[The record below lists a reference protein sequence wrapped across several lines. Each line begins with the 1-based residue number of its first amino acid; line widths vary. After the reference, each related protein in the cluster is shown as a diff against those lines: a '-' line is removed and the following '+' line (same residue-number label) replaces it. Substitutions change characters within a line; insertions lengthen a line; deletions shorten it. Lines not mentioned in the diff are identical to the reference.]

1 MFTTLTS
8 NKRAAIFVFTAVLA
22 LVASACASDDPV
34 AEEET
39 TVTTMEDTTVTTMED
54 MEDME
59 EQGDEDHADF
69 EFGEPADASSADRVI
84 EIAASDTFTFEPA
97 EITVA
102 VGETVT
108 FRVTDTGAIPHDF
121 TLGDEVVQDEHE
133 AEMVEMGGQME
144 MHDEP
149 NLLSMQPGETK
160 EMTWTFTEAGQ
171 ILMGCH
177 QSGHYAAGMLG
188 TISIE
193 S

>member
-1 MFTTLTS
+1 
-8 NKRAAIFVFTAVLA
+8 
-22 LVASACASDDPV
+22 
-34 AEEET
+34 
-39 TVTTMEDTTVTTMED
+39 
-54 MEDME
+54 
-59 EQGDEDHADF
+59 
-69 EFGEPADASSADRVI
+69 
-84 EIAASDTFTFEPA
+84 
-97 EITVA
+97 
-102 VGETVT
+102 
-108 FRVTDTGAIPHDF
+108 VTDTGAIPHDF

-160 EMTWTFTEAGQ
+160 EITWTFTEAGQ